1 MIRTFTIRNF
11 RTFDTLCF
19 KDLQRVNLIA
29 GDNNTGK
36 TALLEALW
44 QFSGPDK
51 PELGPRLNGFRGIDY
66 LDRDELLFDL
76 FHDFD
81 TSNSV
86 ELKADGDWGP
96 HSRILAI
103 DAVPREAVRLTLGDQ
118 AAGGDSGLPVPG
130 AESRHEIVLRY
141 TDAESDSVASGWF
154 ANRAIAPGLTQPNFE
169 VNRPHLLSSISC
181 HLFTAR
187 QRTAP
192 QEVAEQFGRLQLR
205 GLDETIVEAMR
216 EFEPRLK
223 RFVTV
228 SINNL
233 PTLHADVGLGRPIP
247 IGLLGD
253 GIQRVL
259 TIAIALCNSTGGML
273 LLDEVENGIHHSKLS
288 LLWEAIAQFA
298 SDFDVQVFATT
309 HSSECVSAAHQ
320 TFVDLPGYEFGY
332 FRLDRVHDSIVVKS
346 LDEVMLDTAIEHHLE
361 VR

>member
-11 RTFDTLCF
+11 RTFDMLCL
-19 KDLQRVNLIA
+19 KDLRRVNLIA

-81 TSNSV
+81 TSTSV
-86 ELKADGDWGP
+86 ELEANGDWGP
-96 HSRILAI
+96 HSRILVI
-103 DAVPREAVRLTLGDQ
+103 DAVPREAVRLTLSDQ
-118 AAGGDSGLPVPG
+118 AAGGDSGLPG

-141 TDAESDSVASGWF
+141 SDAENVSEASGWF
-154 ANRAIAPGLTQPNFE
+154 DSRVVAPGLTQSNFE
-169 VNRPHLLSSISC
+169 VNRPQVLNSISC
-181 HLFTAR
+181 HLFAAR

-205 GLDETIVEAMR
+205 GLDDSIVDAMR
-216 EFEPRLK
+216 QFEPRLK

-228 SINNL
+228 SINNF

-320 TFVDLPGYEFGY
+320 TFVDIPDYDFGY
-332 FRLDRVHDSIVVKS
+332 FRLDRVQDSIVVKS
-346 LDEVMLDTAIEHHLE
+346 LDEEMLDTAIEHHLE